1 MYIGVCCIDKFFENN
16 FMGPV
21 YEKGMKMYAIRQN
34 KIPGTSAFSL
44 HNSIDAYA
52 NQQIVGWDF
61 QMGDIIKLTYDT
73 T

>member
-1 MYIGVCCIDKFFENN
+1 MYFGVCCIDKFAENN

-21 YEKGMKMYAIRQN
+21 YEKGMKMYGIRQN

-61 QMGDIIKLTYDT
+61 QQGDNIKLTY
-73 T
+73 